1 MSYYYSNNGER
12 GGGFMSNV
20 PVVTKNLLI
29 INVILFAA
37 TFLGER
43 FFKTNVMGWLV
54 LYDPHSVLF
63 RLWQPVTYM
72 FMHGGFWH
80 LFMNM
85 YTLYIFGSV
94 VERMIGSRKFT
105 ILYLISG
112 LGAAEVH
119 LLVMTWMRGA
129 AAPMLGAS
137 GAVYGVLIAYAM
149 IFPNSRISLIFP
161 PISLNAKWMVIIF
174 AVLSLVVGVTG
185 TAEGVAHF
193 AHLGGMIFGFLVVY
207 FWKKAG
213 RLFDRDNF

>member
-1 MSYYYSNNGER
+1 
-12 GGGFMSNV
+12 MSNV
-20 PVVTKNLLI
+20 PTITKNLLI

-63 RLWQPVTYM
+63 RPWQLVSYM

-80 LFMNM
+80 IFMNM
-85 YTLYIFGSV
+85 YTLFLFGSV
-94 VERMIGSRKFT
+94 VERMIGSKKFAL
-105 ILYLISG
+105 LYLLSG
-112 LGAAEVH
+112 LGAAAVH

-149 IFPNSRISLIFP
+149 IFPESRISLIFP
-161 PISLNAKWMVIIF
+161 PISLNAKWMVIVF
-174 AVLSLVVGVTG
+174 AVISLVVGITG
-185 TAEGVAHF
+185 TGEGVAHF
-193 AHLGGMIFGFLVVY
+193 AHLGGMLFGFLIVL
-207 FWKKAG
+207 FWKRTG

>member
-1 MSYYYSNNGER
+1 
-12 GGGFMSNV
+12 
-20 PVVTKNLLI
+20 
-29 INVILFAA
+29 
-37 TFLGER
+37 
-43 FFKTNVMGWLV
+43 
-54 LYDPHSVLF
+54 
-63 RLWQPVTYM
+63 M

-112 LGAAEVH
+112 LGAAAVH

-129 AAPMLGAS
+129 AAPMHGAS

-193 AHLGGMIFGFLVVY
+193 AHPGGMISGFLVVY

-213 RLFDRDNF
+213 RLFDRANY

>member
-80 LFMNM
+80 LSLN
-85 YTLYIFGSV
+85 
-94 VERMIGSRKFT
+94 
-105 ILYLISG
+105 
-112 LGAAEVH
+112 
-119 LLVMTWMRGA
+119 
-129 AAPMLGAS
+129 MLGAS

-207 FWKKAG
+207 FWQKAG
-213 RLFDRDNF
+213 RLFDLDNF

>member
-1 MSYYYSNNGER
+1 
-12 GGGFMSNV
+12 
-20 PVVTKNLLI
+20 
-29 INVILFAA
+29 
-37 TFLGER
+37 
-43 FFKTNVMGWLV
+43 
-54 LYDPHSVLF
+54 
-63 RLWQPVTYM
+63 
-72 FMHGGFWH
+72 
-80 LFMNM
+80 
-85 YTLYIFGSV
+85 
-94 VERMIGSRKFT
+94 
-105 ILYLISG
+105 
-112 LGAAEVH
+112 
-119 LLVMTWMRGA
+119 MRGA

>member
-43 FFKTNVMGWLV
+43 FFKTNVMGWL
-54 LYDPHSVLF
+54 
-63 RLWQPVTYM
+63 
-72 FMHGGFWH
+72 GGFWH

-112 LGAAEVH
+112 LGAAAVH

>member
-1 MSYYYSNNGER
+1 
-12 GGGFMSNV
+12 MSNV

-63 RLWQPVTYM
+63 RLWQTVTYM

-112 LGAAEVH
+112 LGAAAVH

-149 IFPNSRISLIFP
+149 IFPNSRIALIFP

>member
-1 MSYYYSNNGER
+1 MWFSHEA
-12 GGGFMSNV
+12 
-20 PVVTKNLLI
+20 L
-29 INVILFAA
+29 
-37 TFLGER
+37 
-43 FFKTNVMGWLV
+43 
-54 LYDPHSVLF
+54 
-63 RLWQPVTYM
+63 TYM

-112 LGAAEVH
+112 LGAAAVH

>member
-1 MSYYYSNNGER
+1 
-12 GGGFMSNV
+12 
-20 PVVTKNLLI
+20 
-29 INVILFAA
+29 
-37 TFLGER
+37 
-43 FFKTNVMGWLV
+43 
-54 LYDPHSVLF
+54 
-63 RLWQPVTYM
+63 
-72 FMHGGFWH
+72 
-80 LFMNM
+80 MNM

-112 LGAAEVH
+112 LGAAAVH

>member
-1 MSYYYSNNGER
+1 
-12 GGGFMSNV
+12 MSNV

-54 LYDPHSVLF
+54 LYDPHRVLF

-72 FMHGGFWH
+72 FMHGGFWP

-112 LGAAEVH
+112 LGAAAVH

>member
-1 MSYYYSNNGER
+1 MEIRFRNNS
-12 GGGFMSNV
+12 GGFLGFIP
-20 PVVTKNLLI
+20 PVTRNLIIINALILLI
-29 INVILFAA
+29 STFSQDFMYKTFALFYPAS
-37 TFLGER
+37 
-43 FFKTNVMGWLV
+43 
-54 LYDPHSVLF
+54 PLF
-63 RLWQPVTYM
+63 RWWQPVTHM

-112 LGAAEVH
+112 LGAAAVH

>member
-63 RLWQPVTYM
+63 RFWQPVTYM

-112 LGAAEVH
+112 LGAAAVH

-193 AHLGGMIFGFLVVY
+193 AHLGGMIFGFFVVY